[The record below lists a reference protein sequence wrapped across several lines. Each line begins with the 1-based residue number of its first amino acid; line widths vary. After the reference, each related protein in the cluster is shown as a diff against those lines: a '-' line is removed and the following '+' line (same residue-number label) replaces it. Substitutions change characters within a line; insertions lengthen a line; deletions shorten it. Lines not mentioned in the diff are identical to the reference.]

1 MDMSNTIIN
10 VLPTGFRKYLDI
22 INIDG
27 VEEIRLRAERNAI
40 LYFGTKKGE
49 LVTDYVVSSDDIRE
63 TLEYISTFSLYAY
76 EEDIREGFITIKGGH
91 RVGLA
96 GKVVRENGR
105 IKTISNISSINIRV
119 SHQVY
124 GCSEQVMPHIIDE
137 DTVLNTLIVSPPG
150 AGKTTL
156 LRDMLRQLSD
166 VYRKKVSLVDERSEI
181 ASCYKGVP
189 QNDIGM
195 RTDVYDCCPK
205 AEGLMLMIRAM
216 SPQIVA
222 VDEIG
227 GIGDMRAIT
236 EALSCG
242 CKVIAT
248 VHGESIGDITGKT
261 YMEECVRDRLFK
273 RFIFIRNADGRQFDI
288 YDEALCRVV

>member
-1 MDMSNTIIN
+1 MSNTIIN

-205 AEGLMLMIRAM
+205 AEGMMLMIRAM

>member
-1 MDMSNTIIN
+1 MSNTIIN

-137 DTVLNTLIVSPPG
+137 DTVFNTLIVSPPG

-205 AEGLMLMIRAM
+205 AEGMMLMIRAM

-227 GIGDMRAIT
+227 GIGDMRAIM

-248 VHGESIGDITGKT
+248 VHGESLDDITGKS

-288 YDEALCRVV
+288 YDDALCRVF

>member
-1 MDMSNTIIN
+1 MSNTIIN